1 MKKCVRNVQ
10 ERNIVVTD
18 RNKKMGEKTMKI
30 LIIGGVAAGTKTAAK
45 LKREDRS
52 AEVTV
57 ITKDRDISYAG
68 CGLPYYVGGLIENRE
83 ELIVNT
89 PAKYAGLTGVEVKTG
104 KEAIALCVDKKEVI
118 VKDVETG
125 AEEAYGYDKLVL
137 TVGASPAKL
146 PIEGTDLSGVF
157 QMRTPDDA
165 ENIRSYVE
173 ENQVKKAVVIGAGF
187 IGLEVAENLK
197 AKGVQVTVID
207 FASQILPN
215 IVDAEVA
222 VYAKKHLLKEGIRVI
237 TGTKA
242 DAIMG
247 NDHVTGVK
255 TSAGL
260 LRCELLI
267 MAAGIRPNT
276 DFLQDSGLEM
286 FKGTILVDKT
296 MKTNLEDVYAAGD
309 CVMVTNRITG
319 KPQWSPMGSSA
330 NLEGRTLA
338 QVLTG
343 TKKEYPGVLGTGVV
357 KLPNLNIG
365 RTGLTE
371 EQAKNAGYDV
381 VTVVAPT
388 DDKAHYY
395 PDAGF
400 FITKLIA
407 DRESH
412 KLLGVQ
418 VLGNGAV
425 DKMVDIAVMG
435 INMGAVLEDFE
446 NADFA
451 YAPPF
456 STAIHPFVQAVYILL
471 NKINGNL
478 VSMTPAE
485 YAGGKAKDY
494 KVVDVGLTPS
504 IRGAV
509 YVNLSQVNGEI
520 EGLDKEEKLLL
531 VCAKGKRG
539 YFLQNRL
546 RSYGYKNTVVLE
558 GAQFFNDV
566 KVQHAENAVSP
577 EEETRV
583 KALGFLRDK
592 TTLDKFN
599 GRVITRNGKITA
611 DEART
616 IAEAA
621 EMFGSGEVTM
631 TSRLTMEIQGVPFD
645 NIEPLRE
652 YLMQAGLET
661 GGTGSKVRPVVSCK
675 GTTCQYGLIDTFG
688 LSEEI
693 HERFF
698 HGYSDVKLPHKFKIA
713 VGGCPNNCV
722 KPDLNDLGIIGQRIP
737 QVDMEK
743 CRGCKIC
750 RVEKNCPINVAKVVD
765 GKIVIDEKSC
775 NHCGRC
781 IGKCPFNAFEDYT
794 NGYRIYIGGR
804 WGKKVAQGRYLEK
817 VFTDKEEVLSVVEK
831 AILLFREQGITGERF
846 ADTVARIGFENVQE
860 QLLGDELLSRK
871 EENIKAQKHLKG
883 GATC

>member
-1 MKKCVRNVQ
+1 MK
-10 ERNIVVTD
+10 T
-18 RNKKMGEKTMKI
+18 

-104 KEAIALCVDKKEVI
+104 KEAIALHADKKEVI
-118 VKDVETG
+118 AKDVETG
-125 AEEAYGYDKLVL
+125 KEETYNYDKLVL
-137 TVGASPAKL
+137 AVGASPAKL
-146 PIEGTDLSGVF
+146 PIEGTELSGVF
-157 QMRTPDDA
+157 KMRTPDDA
-165 ENIRSYVE
+165 TNIRTYVE

-215 IVDAEVA
+215 IVDTEVA

-242 DAIMG
+242 EEIMG
-247 NDHVTGVK
+247 EDHVTGVK

-260 LRCELLI
+260 LRCDLLI

-286 FKGTILVDKT
+286 FKGTIIVDKT

-338 QVLTG
+338 QILTG

-357 KLPNLNIG
+357 KLPGLNIG

-407 DRESH
+407 EKETH

-418 VLGNGAV
+418 VLGTGAV
-425 DKMVDIAVMG
+425 DKMIDIAVMG

-485 YAGGKAKDY
+485 YAAGKAKDY
-494 KVVDVGLTPS
+494 KVIDVGLAPS

-531 VCAKGKRG
+531 VCAKGKRA
-539 YFLQNRL
+539 YFLQNRM
-546 RSYGYKNTVVLE
+546 RFYGYKNTVVLE

-566 KVQHAENAVSP
+566 KVQNAENAVSP

-592 TTLDKFN
+592 TTLDRFN

-621 EMFGSGEVTM
+621 ELFGSGEVTM
-631 TSRLTMEIQGVPFD
+631 TSRMTMEIQGVPFD

-693 HERFF
+693 HERFY
-698 HGYSDVKLPHKFKIA
+698 HGYGNVKLPHKFKIA

-765 GKIVIDEKSC
+765 GKIVIDENSC

-860 QLLGDELLSRK
+860 QLLGDELLNRK